1 MGDAFTCILK
11 GYPKVLNLTE
21 MKDLME
27 ESEYVNMYRERRL
40 ACCMI
45 CVAFVLFILGLLI
58 YWDVVITQGYDNN
71 NVVILTVEMFMF
83 ASALVMGMCLF
94 RWCSFNDVSPII
106 TWKRVACNH
115 ASPLVLIKWN
125 FESGDISYVE
135 YELNY
140 GAYPNAL
147 HEPIATCTRNDL
159 ICNAANLVKLTM
171 KPPDE
176 HDKESFGEIYFHFKG
191 RGH

>member
-1 MGDAFTCILK
+1 MLT
-11 GYPKVLNLTE
+11 LTE
-21 MKDLME
+21 MMELME

-40 ACCMI
+40 ACFII
-45 CVAFVLFILGLLI
+45 CVAFVIFILGLLI
-58 YWDVVITQGYDNN
+58 YWHVVLTQGYDNN
-71 NVVILTVEMFMF
+71 NVVILCVEMFMF
-83 ASALVMGMCLF
+83 ASALMMGMCLF

-147 HEPIATCTRNDL
+147 HEPIVTCRRNDL

-171 KPPDE
+171 KAPNE
-176 HDKESFGEIYFHFKG
+176 HDHYSFGEIFFHFKG
-191 RGH
+191 MLILRL